1 MSSAQKWKL
10 KKTGSLG
17 NENGSQNMTD
27 FLKLT
32 ELANKIIET
41 GNMDVYQET
50 YEMINL
56 KVWVP
61 GCGSEV
67 CFLFVIHIFSLYI
80 SGNWLS

>member
-1 MSSAQKWKL
+1 
-10 KKTGSLG
+10 
-17 NENGSQNMTD
+17 MTD

-56 KVWVP
+56 KVRV
-61 GCGSEV
+61 
-67 CFLFVIHIFSLYI
+67 VIRCLVNL
-80 SGNWLS
+80 G